1 VSPLAEPLCGELPL
15 LDDPSTLKAMVIAER
30 AQNER
35 PIRSS
40 KSCSVIALAIDLR
53 TPLVLAL
60 LTHSPRQHQ
69 RHAEYLLQRRIPLI
83 LRTMSRVI
91 RPR

>member
-1 VSPLAEPLCGELPL
+1 
-15 LDDPSTLKAMVIAER
+15 MVIAER

-69 RHAEYLLQRRIPLI
+69 RHAEYLLQRRISVDPADDVARHPAEEGAQGLQ
-83 LRTMSRVI
+83 
-91 RPR
+91 RPIARLNCLAWE